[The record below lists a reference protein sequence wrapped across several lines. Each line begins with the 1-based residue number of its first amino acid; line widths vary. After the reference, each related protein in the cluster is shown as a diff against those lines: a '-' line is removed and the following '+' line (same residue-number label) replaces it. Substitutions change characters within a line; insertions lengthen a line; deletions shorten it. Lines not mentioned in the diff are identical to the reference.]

1 MLPLPVILVTGF
13 LGSGKTTF
21 LRRYAQARPERRLA
35 FRVNEFAS
43 VGVDDVRLAADGA
56 PAHAVLGGSLFCEC
70 KSAEFLRVIREHLLP
85 AHAENPFEA
94 MIIETSGIADPQG
107 IGTLLAQHGL
117 DEHLRLQA
125 VVTIVA
131 PSSFLRLV
139 DNLPVIRAQIETS
152 DHTIINKTDLADEAA
167 VRETERQI
175 RAINPNTHVHR
186 ATYCDLDLDLAP
198 ARRLSPTFPSP
209 PATAT
214 HSPLSSSHPPL
225 PCSTPPSSPGSK
237 TFRPP
242 CSGSRGTP
250 PPIAA
255 PGTSSTPSITNRL
268 PPPAITTPRPAGSS
282 PSSTTTRRLSSTP
295 CATHSRASR
304 ASVRRPRPAPGPDT
318 AGRPRTNPL
327 TPRAAC
333 PPAPPP
339 PRPAPPSSARSPRP
353 EPSPPPPPAPAAAAP
368 PTRSHRSPPP
378 SAKPNQSPAPPRTA
392 PPADTPP
399 HPPRSPSPSPA
410 PAPPPAPARS

>member
-35 FRVNEFAS
+35 FLVNEFAS

-198 ARRLSPTFPSP
+198 
-209 PATAT
+209 
-214 HSPLSSSHPPL
+214 
-225 PCSTPPSSPGSK
+225 
-237 TFRPP
+237 
-242 CSGSRGTP
+242 
-250 PPIAA
+250 
-255 PGTSSTPSITNRL
+255 
-268 PPPAITTPRPAGSS
+268 
-282 PSSTTTRRLSSTP
+282 
-295 CATHSRASR
+295 
-304 ASVRRPRPAPGPDT
+304 RPAPQPDIPLSTCDGNPFSTLVLTSPAPLQHT
-318 AGRPRTNPL
+318 AFVAWLEDLPPALLRLKGHATTDRGAWHVEHTVDHQSL
-327 TPRAAC
+327 TPAGDHHT
-333 PPAPPP
+333 PASRLIAIVHDDQEALLDTVRDTFSRL
-339 PRPAPPSSARSPRP
+339 PRLGPTPTSSAR
-353 EPSPPPPPAPAAAAP
+353 
-368 PTRSHRSPPP
+368 T
-378 SAKPNQSPAPPRTA
+378 
-392 PPADTPP
+392 
-399 HPPRSPSPSPA
+399 
-410 PAPPPAPARS
+410 